1 MIEERYLNAT
11 KAKNLRDEPHQVG
24 QVDLIKANGM
34 SAGNMASHFLR
45 LLSKPSREDLTRV
58 YAALLHVATKRGFSD
73 PQLAIT
79 TAIEWMLD
87 PRCKLCHGAGEEER
101 GGKIYKCVKC
111 AGEKLRREP
120 TNKDVQALIDYVN
133 DCRRSL
139 DGRKFRLLR

>member
-11 KAKNLRDEPHQVG
+11 AAKNLRDEPHQVG

-34 SAGNMASHFLR
+34 SAKNMASHFLR

-58 YAALLHVATKRGFSD
+58 YAALLHFATKREFSE
-73 PQLAIT
+73 PQIAIT

-87 PRCKLCHGAGEEER
+87 PRCKRCNGVGEEIR
-101 GGKIYKCVKC
+101 NAKVYKCVKC

-120 TNKDVQALIDYVN
+120 ANPDVQALIDYVT
-133 DCRRSL
+133 DCRRAL
-139 DGRKFRLLR
+139 DGRKMRLLR